1 MNINVLLFDGFETLD
16 AFGPVEMLSRMG
28 KNTITCFSMDG
39 GPVMSSHR
47 FQVFTVPVS
56 SVDLTDPLLIPGGMA
71 TRKLISDEV
80 FLARL
85 GELARQAE
93 YVLTVCTGSALLA
106 KTGLLDGRR
115 ATSNKKAFAWVKSNS
130 DMVLWEGRARWVA
143 DGKFYTASGVTAG
156 IDMALG
162 FLRDLYGAEVS
173 ETLARNTEY
182 IWNSDSTFDPFS
194 PEENR

>member
-28 KNTITCFSMDG
+28 QNAILCCSMEG
-39 GPVMSSHR
+39 GPVKSSHK
-47 FQVFTVPVS
+47 FDVTTVPVS
-56 SVDLTDPLLIPGGMA
+56 EIDPAGVLLIPGGMA
-71 TRKLISDEV
+71 TRKLVSDET

-85 GELARQAE
+85 KDFAQQAE

-115 ATSNKKAFAWVKSNS
+115 ATSNKKALQWVVSTS
-130 DMVLWEGRARWVA
+130 DRVLWQDHARWVV
-143 DGKFYTASGVTAG
+143 DGKYYTSSGVTAG

-162 FLRDLYGAEVS
+162 FLSDRYGPEVS

-182 IWNSDSTFDPFS
+182 IWNSDSTFDPFA
-194 PEENR
+194 PQED